1 MEDEDSEFLAMPGKP
16 FYIIADRNV
25 DGSLDIDGEGKTPM
39 ELSVAIDQAKN
50 SVDEHGGIE
59 FVIECRAI
67 RRVSRGK
74 LRIETIKSR

>member
-39 ELSVAIDQAKN
+39 ELSVAID
-50 SVDEHGGIE
+50 VE
-59 FVIECRAI
+59 
-67 RRVSRGK
+67 
-74 LRIETIKSR
+74 